1 MTYQRYRASILLE
14 ADGSI
19 FENAFFNVITFYI
32 RTNGAGTQLSGGHA
46 PGQSAVR

>member
-1 MTYQRYRASILLE
+1 MTHQRYRASILLE

-32 RTNGAGTQLSGGHA
+32 RTNGAQLSGGHA